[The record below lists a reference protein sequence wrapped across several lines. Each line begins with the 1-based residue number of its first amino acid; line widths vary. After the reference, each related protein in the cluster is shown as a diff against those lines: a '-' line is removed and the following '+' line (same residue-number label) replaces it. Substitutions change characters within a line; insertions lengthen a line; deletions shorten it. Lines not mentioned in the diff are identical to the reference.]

1 MQPNRHKIPS
11 AAKTEEEEEKKGQ
24 KTIDNNILICIW
36 GWWYD
41 RNEMNG
47 IYFEW
52 HDERVFSRFLNC
64 HQVFRCA
71 RHIEVILSPWH
82 FMCSLMVSVL
92 IQTMCKYFHAFSHHT
107 SVTCEPL
114 HCNHFYCFCI
124 SVYCISFVEPSKKT
138 LMSQTFGKSKMPHFL
153 FLITAWHWIR
163 FVSFVLAY
171 DMFNLCAFQLA
182 GRFFSHLNI
191 LIFVL
196 YIQLFSS
203 YDYMI
208 FFFWFTWFAQTK
220 LIISRKK
227 GEYIILLY
235 IYIFAN
241 GMCRLSYK
249 RAYTIP
255 LRMGYCPTPYDL
267 VVLFHKWKRL

>member
-1 MQPNRHKIPS
+1 M
-11 AAKTEEEEEKKGQ
+11 TEMKWMAF
-24 KTIDNNILICIW
+24 ILS
-36 GWWYD
+36 D
-41 RNEMNG
+41 MMS
-47 IYFEW
+47 
-52 HDERVFSRFLNC
+52 VFSRDFLIAIKFSVVLATSRLFFLLDISCAVWWCLSWFKPCANIFMHFHIIRPSLASRC
-64 HQVFRCA
+64 IAIIFIVFVFRFIA
-71 RHIEVILSPWH
+71 FH
-82 FMCSLMVSVL
+82 SLNR
-92 IQTMCKYFHAFSHHT
+92 Q
-107 SVTCEPL
+107 
-114 HCNHFYCFCI
+114 
-124 SVYCISFVEPSKKT
+124 KKT

-191 LIFVL
+191 FILVL

-235 IYIFAN
+235 IYI
-241 GMCRLSYK
+241 CEWYVSVQLK